1 MLHLIVSAWQEIF
14 GTLSD
19 TGENYESAIE
29 SLDSYFMPK
38 KNLIYESYN
47 FLSAMQNSAE
57 TIDAY
62 FLWLLPKSSYYG
74 GFEEDKIRDPVVMS
88 CVSFRLLRRLLLEN
102 DLSLPLRL

>member
-1 MLHLIVSAWQEIF
+1 MEEKVSILCCWVGLSDNKQKNRNGNIATLSGSAWQEIF

-47 FLSAMQNSAE
+47 FLSAMQN
-57 TIDAY
+57 
-62 FLWLLPKSSYYG
+62 
-74 GFEEDKIRDPVVMS
+74 
-88 CVSFRLLRRLLLEN
+88 
-102 DLSLPLRL
+102 